1 MINKIYNKIVSTAY
15 AQDVFGNISNPLQD
29 GYGDYNNPNGGLV
42 GFLSNIVKTLTI
54 VAGIWTFFNLLLA
67 GFDFIT
73 ASGDPEKIQN
83 AWQKIFNSLLGLVI
97 IVASFTIAALLG
109 WLIFKDATAILQPK
123 IYGPG
128 I

>member
-1 MINKIYNKIVSTAY
+1 MINKIYNRIVSTAY
-15 AQDVFGNISNPLQD
+15 AQDVFGNIGNPLQD
-29 GYGDYNNPNGGLV
+29 GYGDYNNPSGGLV
-42 GFLSNIVKTLTI
+42 GFLSNIIKTLTI

-73 ASGDPEKIQN
+73 AQGDPEKIQN

-109 WLIFKDATAILQPK
+109 WLLFKDATAILSPK
-123 IYGPG
+123 VYGPG